1 MDCLH
6 NHYYR
11 YLGHRCEGFTVSDNH
26 LFAARAAVPHTP
38 SGAVVNRSISYSGA
52 IGEM

>member
-1 MDCLH
+1 MVLVH
-6 NHYYR
+6 GTHASIAR
-11 YLGHRCEGFTVSDNH
+11 HLSANH

-38 SGAVVNRSISYSGA
+38 SGAVVNRSMGYSGA